1 MSSAPVEENASSP
14 IGRSLS
20 SRLLAFTAMVVL
32 FTELVIL
39 IPSISSERIYWIRE
53 RIEAAYLV
61 GLALDAPGGRMIDQS
76 TADQLLAT
84 ANILNVTLDNGSTRT
99 PILGPKLA
107 GDQLRIAHSI
117 DLDDMMPLSM
127 ITDAWAT
134 MLSSGNATIQVIGAA
149 KYGEGARVDILLS
162 QAALRSDLQKY
173 AGRVLLLS
181 LLISTMTALA
191 VYWILCNSIVRPI
204 ARLTENMRAF
214 QHNPE
219 DRLNLLIASD
229 RLDEIGVAERGL
241 VALEKRIIQLLAE
254 RRRLAALGSGI
265 SKISHD
271 LRNILASAQLMS
283 DRLSASDDPRVRK
296 LAPRLIA
303 SLDRAIVLSR
313 DTLHYANVDS
323 TKLSLAEV
331 KLRELVDEVF
341 DDAAAL
347 WVEFENA
354 IPESVTIK
362 ADATQLYRALFNLV
376 RNAVEALSDP
386 EFGNGDPSAEPPVI
400 RGKVRVEC
408 SPANDAF
415 EVFVIDTGPGIPAAA
430 QTHLFTPFQGSFKP
444 GGSGLGLAIAHEI
457 AIAHGGDL
465 ILAQTDNTGTR
476 LKLVLPGALYSTTS
490 PVRQTPSL
498 RASAPPA

>member
-1 MSSAPVEENASSP
+1 MNTAPAEENSSSP

-39 IPSISSERIYWIRE
+39 IPSISNQRVNWIRE

-61 GLALDAPGGRMIDQS
+61 GVALDAPGGRMIDQS

-84 ANILNVTLDNGSTRT
+84 ANILSVTLDDGLKRT
-99 PILGPKLA
+99 PILGPTLE
-107 GDQLRIAHSI
+107 GDQVRIAHSI
-117 DLDDMMPLSM
+117 DLDRMMLLSM

-134 MLSSGNATIQVIGAA
+134 MLSRGDSTIQVIGAA
-149 KYGEGARVDILLS
+149 KFGQGARVDVLLS
-162 QAALRSDLQKY
+162 QAALRADLMRY
-173 AGRVLLLS
+173 ARNVLLLS
-181 LLISTMTALA
+181 LLISTMTAMA

-214 QHNPE
+214 QKNPE

-241 VALEKRIIQLLAE
+241 VALERRILQLLSE
-254 RRRLAALGSGI
+254 RRRLAALGAGI

-313 DTLHYANVDS
+313 DTLSYANMDAA
-323 TKLSLAEV
+323 KLSMSPV
-331 KLRELVDEVF
+331 RLRELVEEVF
-341 DDAAAL
+341 DNAAAL

-354 IPESVTIK
+354 IPEGVVIK
-362 ADATQLYRALFNLV
+362 ADSTQLYRALFNLV

-386 EFGNGDPSAEPPVI
+386 DVDQGDAIIERP
-400 RGKVRVEC
+400 KVRGRIRIEC
-408 SPANDAF
+408 SVGPEAF
-415 EVFVIDTGPGIPAAA
+415 ELCIVDDGPGIPEAA
-430 QTHLFTPFQGSFKP
+430 QAHLFTPFQGSFKP

-457 AIAHGGDL
+457 TVAHGGDL
-465 ILAQTDNTGTR
+465 VLAHTDNSGTR
-476 LKLVLPGALYSTTS
+476 LKLVLPVALYSTTS
-490 PVRQTPSL
+490 PVLQTPSL
-498 RASAPPA
+498 LASAPPA

>member
-1 MSSAPVEENASSP
+1 MSSAPDEEKASSP

-20 SRLLAFTAMVVL
+20 SRLLAFTALVVL
-32 FTELVIL
+32 FTEIVIL
-39 IPSISSERIYWIRE
+39 IPSISNQRMNWIRE

-61 GLALDAPGGRMIDQS
+61 GVALDAPGGRMIDAS

-84 ANILNVTLDNGSTRT
+84 ANILSVTFDDGLKRT
-99 PILGPKLA
+99 PILGPTLEGK
-107 GDQLRIAHSI
+107 QVRIAHSI
-117 DLDDMMPLSM
+117 DLDSMMPLSM

-134 MLSSGNATIQVIGAA
+134 MLSRGDSTIQVIGAA
-149 KYGEGARVDILLS
+149 KFGQGARVDVLLS
-162 QAALRSDLQKY
+162 QAALRADLMRY
-173 AGRVLLLS
+173 ARNVLLLS
-181 LLISTMTALA
+181 LLISTMTAMA

-214 QHNPE
+214 QKNPE
-219 DRLNLLIASD
+219 DRKNLLIASN

-241 VALEKRIIQLLAE
+241 VALEKRILQLLAE
-254 RRRLAALGSGI
+254 RRRLAALGAGI

-313 DTLHYANVDS
+313 DTLSFANMDAA
-323 TKLSLAEV
+323 KLSIAPV
-331 KLRELVDEVF
+331 RLRELVDEVF
-341 DDAAAL
+341 DNAAAL

-354 IPESVTIK
+354 IPEGVVIK
-362 ADATQLYRALFNLV
+362 ADSIQLYRALFNLV

-386 EFGNGDPSAEPPVI
+386 NLSADDTVIDPPKI
-400 RGKVRVEC
+400 RGRVRIEC
-408 SPANDAF
+408 SMASDVF
-415 EVFVIDTGPGIPAAA
+415 ELSVLDTGPGISEAA

-457 AIAHGGDL
+457 GVAHGGDL
-465 ILAQTDNTGTR
+465 ILARTDHSGTE
-476 LKLVLPGALYSTTS
+476 LKLLLPGALYSMTS
-490 PVRQTPSL
+490 PVLHAPSL
-498 RASAPPA
+498 LASAPPS